1 MRRALPHILAT
12 VLAAIA
18 VAPADPLPATAA
30 QPPRVQAL
38 NCRSVSASTSWWT
51 VFHGERTNF
60 WGYRES
66 FNRSACFKSQKDCK
80 AWLYW
85 AQSDWPDM
93 NRNQG
98 CRKGKPR

>member
-1 MRRALPHILAT
+1 MKRKVTNIMAM
-12 VLAAIA
+12 VFLAAA
-18 VAPADPLPATAA
+18 VVPPVAPSAFAA

-38 NCRSVSASTSWWT
+38 NCRSVSASSSWWT
-51 VFHGERTNF
+51 VFYGEKTNF

-66 FNRSACFKSQKDCK
+66 YNRSACFKSQKDCK

>member
-1 MRRALPHILAT
+1 MGAEDLLVP
-12 VLAAIA
+12 
-18 VAPADPLPATAA
+18 VAPLPAGAA
-30 QPPRVQAL
+30 QPPRVQSL
-38 NCRSVSASTSWWT
+38 NCRSISGTSWWT
-51 VFHGERTNF
+51 VFYGEKTNF
-60 WGYRES
+60 WGNRES
-66 FNRSACFKSQKDCK
+66 YHRSACFKSQQDCK